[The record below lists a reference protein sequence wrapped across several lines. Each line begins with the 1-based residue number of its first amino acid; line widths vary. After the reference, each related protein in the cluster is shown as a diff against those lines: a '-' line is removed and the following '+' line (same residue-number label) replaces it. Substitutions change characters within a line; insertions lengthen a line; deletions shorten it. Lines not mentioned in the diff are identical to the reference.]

1 MGHGMP
7 AFARFVLRLV
17 LVPLG
22 YLLGG
27 LAGSFVML
35 LAVTKIGRGAIDL
48 IPPYQDLAASLGAVP
63 LLLTVLLALMWLPAI
78 IGILISEA
86 FAIRSWMFHAGN
98 WALSTWIGWHLS
110 PDLADAPIR
119 INDPIP
125 MIAAGLAGGLAYW
138 AIAGCSAG
146 FWKPVFRRCLLAA
159 SSASPPP
166 QIR

>member
-1 MGHGMP
+1 MP
-7 AFARFVLRLV
+7 VFARFVLRLV

-22 YLLGG
+22 YLAAVLG
-27 LAGSFVML
+27 GSFVVL
-35 LAVTKIGRGAIDL
+35 LGVAKIGRDAIDL
-48 IPPYQDLAASLGAVP
+48 MPPYQELAASLGAVP
-63 LLLTVLLALMWLPAI
+63 LLLTVLLGLMWLPAI

-86 FAIRSWMFHAGN
+86 FAVRSWMFQAGN
-98 WALSTWIGWHLS
+98 WALSAWIGWHLS

-125 MIAAGLAGGLAYW
+125 TIAGGLAGGLAYW

-146 FWKPVFRRCLLAA
+146 FWKPLSRRSQLSA